1 MEVEIK
7 ESQKQFLIWLTKAES
22 ADETLQRRLNPFYK
36 ECKAK
41 GFLVAVFHSG
51 TEDLFETMRAL
62 LIYNKYRLDEIE
74 QNRSCSRSIIQ
85 ERAWSSCQS
94 HMIKL
99 AQRESTHGEG
109 V

>member
-7 ESQKQFLIWLTKAES
+7 ESQKQVLIWLTKAES
-22 ADETLQRRLNPFYK
+22 ADKNLSRRLNPFYK

-51 TEDLFETMRAL
+51 TEDLFDTTRAL

-74 QNRSCSRSIIQ
+74 QNKSCPRSIIQ
-85 ERAWSSCQS
+85 ERAWSSYQS

-99 AQRESTHGEG
+99 AQRESTRGEG

>member
-7 ESQKQFLIWLTKAES
+7 ESQKQVLIWLTKAES
-22 ADETLQRRLNPFYK
+22 ADETLHRRLNSFYK
-36 ECKAK
+36 ESKAK

-51 TEDLFETMRAL
+51 TGDLFEMTRAL

-85 ERAWSSCQS
+85 ERAWSSYQS

-99 AQRESTHGEG
+99 KQREIARGEG